1 MKLLIFGAPGAGK
14 GTQAK
19 LICEKLNIEHIST
32 GDLMR
37 AEVREGTELG
47 KELDA
52 IMSRGDYV
60 SDDTTFELL
69 KKKLTGK
76 VLEEGFLLDGYPRT
90 MEQVKMLEKIVG
102 EVDKAI
108 EIQIDNEAII
118 KRLSTR
124 RVCDSCGKIYNA
136 VTDGLEKGDQCKT
149 CEGKLYQ
156 RKDDTEEAIKI
167 RLETYE
173 KSTKPLINYYENKG
187 QILSVDGAGT
197 VEEVNKIILKKLGV

>member
-108 EIQIDNEAII
+108 EIQIDNEVII

-136 VTDGLEKGDQCKT
+136 VTDGLETGDKCKT

-187 QILSVDGAGT
+187 QILSVDGVGI
-197 VEEVNKIILKKLGV
+197 VEEVNKRILKKLGV